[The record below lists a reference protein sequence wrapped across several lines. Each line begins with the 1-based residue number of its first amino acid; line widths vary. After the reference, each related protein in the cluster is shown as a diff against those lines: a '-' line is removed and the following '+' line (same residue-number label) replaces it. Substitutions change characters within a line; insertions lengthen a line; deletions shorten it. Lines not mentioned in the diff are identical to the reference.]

1 MEPGTVVATF
11 FAQWTL
17 GL

>member
-1 MEPGTVVATF
+1 MEPWTVVATF